1 MSQTM
6 NLRSGS
12 SQPSQGKDGHRVA
25 VLALPGVILFELAI
39 PNCLLG
45 AARDACREPL
55 YQVMTCTV
63 EPGAVRTDSDH
74 PILVQ
79 HGPEALATADTVI
92 VPATE
97 ELGTAYTEGRLTPPL
112 TAAFDRIAPDARVVS
127 ICTGAYLLAAAGLLD
142 GRPATT
148 HWSQIDHFK
157 QLFPKV
163 DVQPDVLYTDDGD
176 VLTSAG
182 KAAGIDLC
190 LHLLRRD
197 HGATLAN
204 TVARG
209 AVVPP
214 HRDGGQ
220 AQYIKRPVPEPR
232 FTSTLPAR
240 AWALEHLGRPLTL
253 RDLAQQASMSVRTFT
268 RRFRAETGASPT
280 EWLLH
285 QRIERARHLLETSS
299 LSVDDVA
306 CTAGFGTSS
315 SLRKHM
321 RAALGVSPTAYRRV
335 FRTPDLPST
344 EA

>member
-1 MSQTM
+1 MSQTT
-6 NLRSGS
+6 NLRSGPPE
-12 SQPSQGKDGHRVA
+12 PSQGKDKHRVA

-45 AARDACREPL
+45 AARDSDREPL
-55 YQVMTCTV
+55 YEVITCTV

-79 HGPEALATADTVI
+79 HGPQALATADTVI

-97 ELGTAYTEGRLTPPL
+97 ELGSAYTEGRLTPPL
-112 TAAFDRIAPDARVVS
+112 AAAFEHVDKRTRMVS

-148 HWSQIDHFK
+148 HWSQIDHFQ

-197 HGATLAN
+197 HGASIAN
-204 TVARG
+204 AVARG

-220 AQYIKRPVPEPR
+220 AQFIKRPVPEPQL
-232 FTSTLPAR
+232 TSTLPAR
-240 AWALEHLGRPLTL
+240 AWALHHLDQPLTL
-253 RDLAQQASMSVRTFT
+253 RELAQQASMSVRTFT
-268 RRFRAETGASPT
+268 RRFRAETGVSPT

-285 QRIERARHLLETSS
+285 QRIERARHLLETSG
-299 LSVDDVA
+299 LSIDDVA
-306 CTAGFGTSS
+306 DAAGFGTSS

-321 RAALGVSPTAYRRV
+321 RSALGVSPTAYRRV
-335 FRTPDLPST
+335 FRTPDLPPSG
-344 EA
+344 A